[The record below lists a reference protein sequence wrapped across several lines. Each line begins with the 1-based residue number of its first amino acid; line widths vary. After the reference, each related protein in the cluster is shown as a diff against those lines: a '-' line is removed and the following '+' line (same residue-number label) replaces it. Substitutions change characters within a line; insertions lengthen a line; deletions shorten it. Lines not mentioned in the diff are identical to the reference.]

1 MPQPFPFRAF
11 IQATYSSTYRQSTSR
26 LLHLST
32 ILTLTWN
39 WLRDCFR
46 ASLRLGDQWEV
57 CFLAIWFRNCREG
70 KICHIQAAS
79 ATFQLNCDSAK
90 FGKFLPQLQVI
101 PRDQIS
107 ARSLCISFELHRPH
121 DNQVKFIN
129 RNADFDR
136 GVYQLLH
143 DFWFLPALPIRLPA
157 LALYWRLDR
166 QNLLDP
172 SLSVPHNDT
181 PFTVMVTPKSLPL
194 LNRQI
199 SGAGAQTCRVD
210 GSSQ

>member
-1 MPQPFPFRAF
+1 M
-11 IQATYSSTYRQSTSR
+11 
-26 LLHLST
+26 
-32 ILTLTWN
+32 
-39 WLRDCFR
+39 
-46 ASLRLGDQWEV
+46 
-57 CFLAIWFRNCREG
+57 
-70 KICHIQAAS
+70 
-79 ATFQLNCDSAK
+79 
-90 FGKFLPQLQVI
+90 
-101 PRDQIS
+101 
-107 ARSLCISFELHRPH
+107 
-121 DNQVKFIN
+121 
-129 RNADFDR
+129 
-136 GVYQLLH
+136 YQLLH
-143 DFWFLPALPIRLPA
+143 DFWFLPALPIQLPA